1 MVVKEDTCICMIILV
16 NRTTRMV
23 PYYTCL
29 VQIFPNDT
37 ADLAQN
43 NTPDRQ
49 ETAHRLY
56 SITKHQHT
64 IIQAIIHEANKET

>member
-1 MVVKEDTCICMIILV
+1 
-16 NRTTRMV
+16 MV
-23 PYYTCL
+23 PCYTFL
-29 VQIFPNDT
+29 DQSFPVNT
-37 ADLAQN
+37 AGLAQN
-43 NTPDRQ
+43 NTLDRQ

>member
-23 PYYTCL
+23 PCYTCHD
-29 VQIFPNDT
+29 QSFPGDP

-43 NTPDRQ
+43 NTSDRSK
-49 ETAHRLY
+49 TAHRLY
-56 SITKHQHT
+56 SITKHHHT
-64 IIQAIIHEANKET
+64 IIRATIHEANKET